1 MRILIAEDEAIVA
14 RDIAD
19 LVEEFGHS
27 VVGIVDM
34 AADALD
40 AVSDLR
46 PDLVLLDIHLRGE
59 TDGIAVGQIMRERFQ
74 VPVIYLTAHA
84 DTETVTRAVA
94 TAPFGYLVKPFDE
107 QVLRI
112 TIAVAHHKHQIEAQL
127 RDSEQRFATTL
138 RSIGDGVVVTDTAG
152 RVTFVNARAALLIG
166 LAPEQVMG
174 KLLSEALILLDATTR
189 RPIAELSAQALQISA
204 LTPPAGPVMLIGH
217 DGQTWPVEYSATPI
231 RDDRETPTGVVV
243 VLHEISARVKVEAAL
258 QAANT
263 ELRSVVV
270 ALEQRTEQIAA
281 LSALGG
287 ALLRCTVIEESYAVI
302 VEAGRRLFPDA
313 DGALYIE
320 RAHPP
325 TVEAVACWGANT
337 PSPMAFHPQAC
348 WVLGHGGVADAE
360 AERVCM
366 CTTGS
371 PHALQD
377 ILCVPLVV
385 DGSVREVLHLRLP
398 RIADSVAAPAVRAD
412 RAQLA
417 GALAEQAALGL
428 ANVQMRA
435 ALREQAIRD
444 PLTGLFNRRYL
455 EETLAREQ
463 RRAARSHHPIGLI
476 MLDIDYF
483 KQINDTWGHAAGDVV
498 LCALSRLLMT
508 IVRAEDIVCRAGGE
522 EFVIVLPS
530 ASEAVTCA
538 RAELIRA
545 QVQALH
551 VVHDGQQLPPITI
564 SAGVAMI
571 VDQLVEVA
579 AALQRAD
586 DALYRAKREGRNRVV
601 VGTTAHSDHV
611 EYARPRR

>member
-40 AVSDLR
+40 AVADLR

-59 TDGIAVGQIMRERFQ
+59 TDGIGVGQIMRERFQ
-74 VPVIYLTAHA
+74 VLVIYLTAHA
-84 DTETVTRAVA
+84 DTATVTRAVA

-107 QVLRI
+107 QVLRS

-166 LAPEQVMG
+166 LAPEAVMG

-204 LTPPAGPVMLIGH
+204 LSPPAGPIMLIGH
-217 DGQTWPVEYSATPI
+217 DGQTWPVECSATPI
-231 RDDRETPTGVVV
+231 RDDRETLTGMVV
-243 VLHEISARVKVEAAL
+243 VLHEISARVKAEAAL
-258 QAANT
+258 LAANT

-270 ALEQRTEQIAA
+270 TLQQRTEQIAT

-320 RAHPP
+320 RAQPP
-325 TVEAVACWGANT
+325 TVGAVACWGATT
-337 PSPMAFHPQAC
+337 PSPMAFQPQAC

-360 AERVCM
+360 AEHGCM

-371 PHALQD
+371 PHALQHT
-377 ILCVPLVV
+377 LCVPLVV
-385 DGSVREVLHLRLP
+385 DGSVRGVLQLRLP
-398 RIADSVAAPAVRAD
+398 RIADPVTASAVRAD

-428 ANVQMRA
+428 ANVQMRV

-455 EETLAREQ
+455 
-463 RRAARSHHPIGLI
+463 
-476 MLDIDYF
+476 IDYF
-483 KQINDTWGHAAGDVV
+483 KRVNDTWGHAAGDVV
-498 LCALSRLLMT
+498 LSALSRLLMT

-538 RAELIRA
+538 RAEVIRA
-545 QVQALH
+545 QVQALRISYEH
-551 VVHDGQQLPPITI
+551 QQLPPITI

-571 VDQLVEVA
+571 VDQLVDAA

-601 VGTTAHSDHV
+601 VGTTAYSDHV